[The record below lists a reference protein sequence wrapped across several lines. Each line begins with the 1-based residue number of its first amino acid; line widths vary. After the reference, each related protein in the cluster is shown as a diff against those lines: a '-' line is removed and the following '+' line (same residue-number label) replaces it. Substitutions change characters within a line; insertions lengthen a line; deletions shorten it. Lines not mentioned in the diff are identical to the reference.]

1 MTMLWVQFR
10 AKNTRTETRRSVKTS
25 NTKKI
30 SDLLITSKLLEV
42 REAKIDTFSLSR
54 AVKKSIFEAPLL
66 ITRIV
71 ARYCADLV
79 TQYSLLGRLEV
90 INGSTDHQ
98 TFLNTDV
105 SFSAA
110 IRVNRGTAGAIPRLS
125 SLGMQS

>member
-1 MTMLWVQFR
+1 MLWVQCR
-10 AKNTRTETRRSVKTS
+10 AKDTRTETRRSVKTS

-54 AVKKSIFEAPLL
+54 AVNKSIFEAPLL

-90 INGSTDHQ
+90 TNGSTDHQ

-105 SFSAA
+105 PFSAA

-125 SLGMQS
+125 SLKMQS